1 MAKARTRFDV
11 EKDLQAVAKGKPTT
25 PAQFATLMLRALEE
39 VAERQNRAQAVLD
52 AMSDELDDVD
62 ASLFDLEAVR

>member
-1 MAKARTRFDV
+1 MARTRFNV

-25 PAQFATLMLRALEE
+25 PAQLATLMLRALEE
-39 VAERQNRAQAVLD
+39 IAERQNRAQAVLD